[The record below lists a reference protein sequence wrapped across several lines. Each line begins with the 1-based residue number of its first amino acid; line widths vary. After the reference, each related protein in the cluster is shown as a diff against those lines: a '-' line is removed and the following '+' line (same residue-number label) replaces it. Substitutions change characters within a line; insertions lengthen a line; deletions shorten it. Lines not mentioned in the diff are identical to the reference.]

1 MLCLQACGGPGAV
14 EYDASRGPFD
24 ALSRD
29 AERELAWVDALV
41 SEGSLGLARSRLL
54 EIRARWPRNMA
65 VASSLQE
72 VELALELQ
80 RLELE
85 ADSAVDPRLA
95 QRELARAYRERAIE
109 APSVLAFLL
118 AARIE
123 EDGIAAERLL
133 EQALDLDP
141 FCAWA
146 HYGIAHLRARAARW
160 APARESLDRALEIDP
175 GHLRARRLDAALTAR
190 AGNGELAAAMLEQW
204 LRVTADLGQITEAER
219 DGARLDLARLWIEA
233 GRISDAERLLRR
245 VGGEATEAVR
255 RTLEA
260 AVHQAEG
267 DPDRALEAA
276 RRAEAAAP
284 GDPLPLVQQ
293 AILLETWLERPVEA
307 RRAWERVVI
316 GLEGR
321 EDLLSLVLHLRAR
334 IAVERLSPDPN
345 EDGFLEPSG

>member
-1 MLCLQACGGPGAV
+1 M
-14 EYDASRGPFD
+14 EYEASRSPFD
-24 ALSRD
+24 LLSRD
-29 AERELAWVDALV
+29 AERELAWVDTLI
-41 SEGSLGLARSRLL
+41 SEGSLGVAQARLL
-54 EIRARWPRNMA
+54 ELRDHWPRNMA
-65 VASSLQE
+65 IASTLQE
-72 VELALELQ
+72 VELAQRLQ
-80 RLELE
+80 RAGLE
-85 ADSAVDPRLA
+85 ADTVVDPRLV
-95 QRELARAYRERAIE
+95 QRELAREYREVAMGE
-109 APSVLAFLL
+109 PSVLGFLL

-141 FCAWA
+141 YCAWA

-160 APARESLDRALEIDP
+160 GPARESLDRALEIDP
-175 GHLRARRLDAALTAR
+175 GHLRARRLDASLTAR
-190 AGNGELAAAMLEQW
+190 AGNTELAAAMLEEW
-204 LRVTADLGQITEAER
+204 LRVTSGLGRVSAAER

-233 GRISDAERLLRR
+233 NRISDAERLLKR
-245 VGGEATEAVR
+245 VSGESTEAAR

-260 AVHQAEG
+260 AVHQAEN
-267 DPDRALEAA
+267 DPERALEAA
-276 RRAEAAAP
+276 RRAEESAP

-293 AILLETWLERPVEA
+293 AILLETWLDRPLEA

-345 EDGFLEPSG
+345 EDGFLEPEP